1 MKVFVI
7 GATGFVGSAIAR
19 VFKSA
24 GHDVSGLARSSS
36 NEATLENAGVM
47 SVRGDTADLPSLAAL
62 VKPYDV
68 IVMAGMIP
76 FEEEAPLMQT
86 LVEACHD
93 GSNKHLLFT
102 SGSGV
107 LSIESKDGAWN
118 QETFA
123 EDDPFPFPARA
134 NRAVRMQTEDLVRSS
149 SGQGLSTYVIRPP
162 LIYGHGG
169 SIQIPQIF
177 ESARKTGKACYLGY
191 GLNLYSAVHV
201 DDLAECYRLAVER
214 GTPGALYHTV
224 SGEANFRSIA
234 EAVAEVVGC
243 ETQSLDYDAACELW
257 GSFWVDIALAVNSR
271 SIARR
276 TVAELGWSPRH
287 LDVIDDIRN
296 GSYRTAYQAA
306 QAQGGKAYSWKSHG

>member
-7 GATGFVGSAIAR
+7 GATGFVGSAVAR
-19 VFKSA
+19 TFKAA
-24 GHDVSGLARSSS
+24 GHDVSGLSRNAS
-36 NEATLENAGVM
+36 NEAVLQDAGV
-47 SVRGDTADLPSLAAL
+47 SAVPGDLSDLSSLAAL
-62 VKPYDV
+62 VDPFDV
-68 IVMAGMIP
+68 VIMAGMIP
-76 FEEEAPLMQT
+76 FEEEAPLMQA
-86 LVEACHD
+86 LVAACRT
-93 GSNKHLLFT
+93 GSSKHLIFT

-107 LSIESKDGAWN
+107 LSIESKDGSWN

-123 EDDPFPFPARA
+123 EDDPFPFPSRP
-134 NRAVRMQTEDLVRSS
+134 NRAVRIQTEDLVRQA
-149 SGQGLSTYVIRPP
+149 SGDGFSTYVIRPP

-201 DDLAECYRLAVER
+201 DDLAACYLLAVER

-234 EAVAEVVGC
+234 EAVAQVVGC

-257 GSFWVDIALAVNSR
+257 GNFWVDIALAVNSR

-276 TVAELGWSPRH
+276 TVSELGWTPQH

-296 GSYRTAYQAA
+296 GSYRAAYQAA
-306 QAQGGKAYSWKSHG
+306 QAQGGKEFSWKSHG